1 MIYYHERLIEFSDF
15 TEMTRALG
23 YPRLISLENFRT
35 PNFPL
40 VAEILRWLI
49 SRYDPDIEVPPDID
63 TEQDRVVFIK
73 SIAHTMATKAHLKLN
88 TRKLYMADGYAVK
101 ELLKITALLY
111 DAMRAKTGDEE
122 SSGGDEAV
130 AVPYQNYDAASK
142 FSDLKMTR
150 QLASEITQQ
159 GAVLY
164 DRLAKE
170 AELKE
175 IRSATLSKQL
185 EITDIEKC
193 LQDAIKA
200 VVEQTTELQR
210 RIESVASDEANLE
223 AKIEKKKAELERNQK
238 RLATLQAVRP
248 AFMDEYERIEEE
260 LSQVYAAYIVK
271 IRCLA
276 YLEEQLEELEKAQKM
291 EFAVREQRIK
301 TAARESNHKLASN
314 QEYGETLGL
323 GAADSESQAA
333 AGRLLFGSMA
343 GGDKVL
349 DSDSDLDLEG
359 EDEGSD
365 DGSSDD
371 DLELDLEAMGGIKPP
386 NRRSQS
392 QFIDSDNDF

>member
-1 MIYYHERLIEFSDF
+1 MSYRELRNF

-111 DAMRAKTGDEE
+111 DAMRAKAGDEE
-122 SSGGDEAV
+122 LSGGDQAV

-200 VVEQTTELQR
+200 VVEQTSELQR

-301 TAARESNHKLASN
+301 TATRESNHKLVSN
-314 QEYGETLGL
+314 QEYGDTLGL
-323 GAADSESQAA
+323 GATDSESQAA

>member
-1 MIYYHERLIEFSDF
+1 MSYRELRNF

-111 DAMRAKTGDEE
+111 DAMRAKSGDEE
-122 SSGGDEAV
+122 LDGGDQTV

-175 IRSATLSKQL
+175 IRTATLSKQL

-200 VVEQTTELQR
+200 VVEQTSELQR

-238 RLATLQAVRP
+238 RLATLRAVRP

-291 EFAVREQRIK
+291 EFAVHEQRMK
-301 TAARESNHKLASN
+301 TAARQGDHSLAN
-314 QEYGETLGL
+314 KPEYGETLGL
-323 GAADSESQAA
+323 GATDSESQAA

-365 DGSSDD
+365 GSSDD

>member
-1 MIYYHERLIEFSDF
+1 M
-15 TEMTRALG
+15 
-23 YPRLISLENFRT
+23 
-35 PNFPL
+35 
-40 VAEILRWLI
+40 
-49 SRYDPDIEVPPDID
+49 
-63 TEQDRVVFIK
+63 
-73 SIAHTMATKAHLKLN
+73 AHKQATKAHLKLN

-111 DAMRAKTGDEE
+111 DAMRAKAGDED
-122 SSGGDEAV
+122 SSGADRTV
-130 AVPYQNYDAASK
+130 SMPYQNYDATSK

-175 IRSATLSKQL
+175 IRTATLSKQL

-200 VVEQTTELQR
+200 VVEQTSELQR

-238 RLATLQAVRP
+238 RLATLRAVRP

-260 LSQVYAAYIVK
+260 LSQVYATYVVK

-276 YLEEQLEELEKAQKM
+276 YLEEQLEELEKAQKI
-291 EFAVREQRIK
+291 EFAVREQRMK
-301 TAARESNHKLASN
+301 TAARPSDQDLAEK
-314 QEYGETLGL
+314 QEFGEALGL
-323 GAADSESQAA
+323 GAADSESRAA

-343 GGDKVL
+343 GGDKIL

-359 EDEGSD
+359 EDEGS

>member
-1 MIYYHERLIEFSDF
+1 MSYRELRNF

-49 SRYDPDIEVPPDID
+49 NRYDPDIEVPPDID

-111 DAMRAKTGDEE
+111 DAMRAKSGDEE
-122 SSGGDEAV
+122 LDGGDQTV

-175 IRSATLSKQL
+175 IRTATLSKQL

-200 VVEQTTELQR
+200 VVEQTSELQR

-238 RLATLQAVRP
+238 RLATLRAVRP

-291 EFAVREQRIK
+291 EFAVHEQRMK
-301 TAARESNHKLASN
+301 TAARQGDHSLAN
-314 QEYGETLGL
+314 KPEYGETLGL
-323 GAADSESQAA
+323 GATDSESQAA

-365 DGSSDD
+365 GSSND

>member
-1 MIYYHERLIEFSDF
+1 MIMKDAVVEDSKNFDHPGFFNVHPNLSARTYSIFAF
-15 TEMTRALG
+15 TENATAAAGIR
-23 YPRLISLENFRT
+23 
-35 PNFPL
+35 
-40 VAEILRWLI
+40 
-49 SRYDPDIEVPPDID
+49 SRD
-63 TEQDRVVFIK
+63 QR
-73 SIAHTMATKAHLKLN
+73 ATKAHLKLN

-111 DAMRAKTGDEE
+111 NAMRAKTGDED
-122 SSGGDEAV
+122 SSGADLR
-130 AVPYQNYDAASK
+130 

-175 IRSATLSKQL
+175 IRTATLSKQL

-200 VVEQTTELQR
+200 VIEQTSELQR

-238 RLATLQAVRP
+238 RLATLRAVRP

-260 LSQVYAAYIVK
+260 LSQVYATYVVK
-271 IRCLA
+271 LRCLA
-276 YLEEQLEELEKAQKM
+276 YLEEQLEELEKAQKI
-291 EFAVREQRIK
+291 EFAVREQRMK
-301 TAARESNHKLASN
+301 TAARPSDQDLGNK
-314 QEYGETLGL
+314 QEFGEALGL
-323 GAADSESQAA
+323 GAADPETRAA

-343 GGDKVL
+343 GGDKIL

-359 EDEGSD
+359 EDEGS

>member
-1 MIYYHERLIEFSDF
+1 MSYRELKNF

-49 SRYDPDIEVPPDID
+49 NRYDPDIDVPPDID
-63 TEQDRVVFIK
+63 TEQDRVAFIK
-73 SIAHTMATKAHLKLN
+73 SVAHAMATKAHLKLN

-101 ELLKITALLY
+101 ELFKITSLLY
-111 DAMRAKTGDEE
+111 DAMRAKTQEE
-122 SSGGDEAV
+122 EPNSASITSA
-130 AVPYQNYDAASK
+130 AAYYNYDAASK

-150 QLASEITQQ
+150 QLASEITHQ
-159 GAVLY
+159 GAALY
-164 DRLAKE
+164 DHLAKE
-170 AELKE
+170 TELKE
-175 IRSATLSKQL
+175 IRADTLSKQL
-185 EITDIEKC
+185 EITDIERC

-200 VVEQTTELQR
+200 VLEQTSELQR

-238 RLATLQAVRP
+238 RLTTLRAVRP

-260 LSQVYAAYIVK
+260 LSQVYGVYVVK

-276 YLEEQLEELEKAQKM
+276 YLEEQLEELEKVQKT
-291 EFAVREQRIK
+291 EVAAREQRMK
-301 TAARESNHKLASN
+301 TAARPSDRGLAEK
-314 QEYGETLGL
+314 QELGDTLGL
-323 GAADSESQAA
+323 EATDPESRAA

-359 EDEGSD
+359 EDDGSE

-392 QFIDSDNDF
+392 QFVDSDNDF

>member
-1 MIYYHERLIEFSDF
+1 MSYRELRNF

-49 SRYDPDIEVPPDID
+49 NRYDPDIEAPPDID
-63 TEQDRVVFIK
+63 TEQDRVIFIK
-73 SIAHTMATKAHLKLN
+73 SVAQTMATKAHLKLN

-111 DAMRAKTGDEE
+111 DAMRAKAGDEE
-122 SSGGDEAV
+122 SNNSSQAV
-130 AVPYQNYDAASK
+130 AMPYVHNYDAASK

-159 GAVLY
+159 GAILY
-164 DRLAKE
+164 DHLAKE

-175 IRSATLSKQL
+175 IRAATLSKQL

-200 VVEQTTELQR
+200 VLEQTSELQR

-223 AKIEKKKAELERNQK
+223 AKIEKKKTELERNQK
-238 RLATLQAVRP
+238 RLATLRAVRP

-260 LSQVYAAYIVK
+260 LSQVYETYVVK

-276 YLEEQLEELEKAQKM
+276 YLEEQLEELEKAQKI
-291 EFAVREQRIK
+291 EFAVREQRMK
-301 TAARESNHKLASN
+301 TAARPSDQSLAGK
-314 QEYGETLGL
+314 QEFGDGL
-323 GAADSESQAA
+323 SLDAADSESRAA

-343 GGDKVL
+343 GGDKML

-359 EDEGSD
+359 EDEGSE

>member
-1 MIYYHERLIEFSDF
+1 MHCPNRTRIIYYHERFIGFADF

-111 DAMRAKTGDEE
+111 DAMRAKSGDEE
-122 SSGGDEAV
+122 LDGGDQTV

-175 IRSATLSKQL
+175 IRTATLSKQL

-200 VVEQTTELQR
+200 VVEQTSELQR

-238 RLATLQAVRP
+238 RLATLRAVRP

-291 EFAVREQRIK
+291 EFAVSAFRI
-301 TAARESNHKLASN
+301 LP
-314 QEYGETLGL
+314 
-323 GAADSESQAA
+323 
-333 AGRLLFGSMA
+333 
-343 GGDKVL
+343 
-349 DSDSDLDLEG
+349 
-359 EDEGSD
+359 EDTECTC
-365 DGSSDD
+365 
-371 DLELDLEAMGGIKPP
+371 
-386 NRRSQS
+386 
-392 QFIDSDNDF
+392 

>member
-1 MIYYHERLIEFSDF
+1 MSYRELRNF

-111 DAMRAKTGDEE
+111 DAMRAKSGDEE
-122 SSGGDEAV
+122 LDGGDQTV

-175 IRSATLSKQL
+175 IRTATLSKQL

-200 VVEQTTELQR
+200 VVEQTSELQR

-238 RLATLQAVRP
+238 RLATLRAVRP

-291 EFAVREQRIK
+291 EFAVHEQRMK
-301 TAARESNHKLASN
+301 TAARQGDHSLAN
-314 QEYGETLGL
+314 KPEYGETLGL
-323 GAADSESQAA
+323 GATDSESQAA

-365 DGSSDD
+365 GSSDD

-386 NRRSQS
+386 NRHSQS

>member
-1 MIYYHERLIEFSDF
+1 MSYRELRNF

>member
-1 MIYYHERLIEFSDF
+1 MSYRELRNF

-122 SSGGDEAV
+122 SSGGDQAV
-130 AVPYQNYDAASK
+130 AVPYQNYDAVSK

-200 VVEQTTELQR
+200 VVEQTSELQR

-323 GAADSESQAA
+323 VAADSESQAA

>member
-1 MIYYHERLIEFSDF
+1 MSYRELRNF

-40 VAEILRWLI
+40 VAEILQWLM

-63 TEQDRVVFIK
+63 TEQGRVMFIK

-111 DAMRAKTGDEE
+111 NAMRAKTGDED
-122 SSGGDEAV
+122 SSGADLRV
-130 AVPYQNYDAASK
+130 AMPYQNYDTASK

-175 IRSATLSKQL
+175 IRTATLSKQL

-200 VVEQTTELQR
+200 VIEQTSELQR

-238 RLATLQAVRP
+238 RLATLRAVRP

-260 LSQVYAAYIVK
+260 LSQVYATYVVK

-276 YLEEQLEELEKAQKM
+276 YLEEQLEELEKAQKI
-291 EFAVREQRIK
+291 EFAVREQRMK
-301 TAARESNHKLASN
+301 TAARPSDQDLGNK
-314 QEYGETLGL
+314 QDFGEALGL
-323 GAADSESQAA
+323 GAADPETRAA

-343 GGDKVL
+343 GGDKIL

-359 EDEGSD
+359 EDEGS